1 MLGTQQFRR
10 SLLPN
15 SGTMNSQTPSSRQKG
30 SAPSEVMTATYQPL
44 DQTDGS
50 GRSMESPEWRHAG
63 DAQRIRDWLGGG
75 FMWFP
80 TFFSL
85 HPDLWKNDPI

>member
-1 MLGTQQFRR
+1 
-10 SLLPN
+10 
-15 SGTMNSQTPSSRQKG
+15 MNSQTPSSRQKG

-50 GRSMESPEWRHAG
+50 GRSTVSPEWRHAG
-63 DAQRIRDWLGGG
+63 DPQRIRDWLGGG

-80 TFFSL
+80 ISFHFTPISGKTIQF
-85 HPDLWKNDPI
+85 DLRILLKWVETAT